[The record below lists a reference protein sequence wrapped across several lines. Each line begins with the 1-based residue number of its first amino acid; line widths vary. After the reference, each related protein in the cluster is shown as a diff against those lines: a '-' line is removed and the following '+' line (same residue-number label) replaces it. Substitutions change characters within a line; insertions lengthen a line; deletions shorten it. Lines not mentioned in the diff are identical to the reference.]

1 MSVNA
6 ISNYKIDNRK
16 GFAEFKTVNNRIT
29 SFEHSQNKKDEQQE
43 RHLST
48 KGIFLTTFL
57 GVATA
62 LAIISKRQGFS
73 LNPKDIA
80 NSKVKDWAIFRI
92 YNKKHPEQKVLEFE
106 EPEILTMAAGSA
118 AGGLVGGALF
128 DDKKHFKSKLRES
141 VNQML
146 GNVIVPVACV
156 GGASRIYD
164 KYRDKILNI
173 VPQIKYSTN
182 NRFVNKLTTKLS
194 PEKLNVVN
202 NILAGTVKY
211 TNKFLKVIPPSGI
224 TIAALTTGI
233 LAGNRVSNFINEK
246 VFHKKVERK
255 IHSTDFAP
263 HVDDLSMAIS
273 LMADKSALS
282 SVISRT
288 IPAFLCVPGIEVG
301 THR

>member
-1 MSVNA
+1 MSVDA
-6 ISNYKIDNRK
+6 ISNYKVNNRK
-16 GFAEFKTVNNRIT
+16 GFAEFRTVHGKGT
-29 SFEHSQNKKDEQQE
+29 SFEHAYMYSKVEDRPVSN
-43 RHLST
+43 
-48 KGIFLTTFL
+48 GGVFLTTVL
-57 GVATA
+57 GVSTA
-62 LAIISKRQGFS
+62 LALIAKKQGFS
-73 LNPKDIA
+73 LKPKDIA

-92 YNKKHPEQKVLEFE
+92 YNKKHPDKKVLEFE
-106 EPEILTMAAGSA
+106 EPEILTMAAGSV

-128 DDKKHFKSKLRES
+128 DDKKHFKSKMRES

-146 GNVIVPVACV
+146 GNVIIPVACV

-173 VPQIKYSTN
+173 MPQIKYSKN
-182 NRFVNKLTTKLS
+182 NTLIKKLANRMS
-194 PEKLNVVN
+194 PKKLNVVN
-202 NILAGTVKY
+202 NLLSGTVKY

-255 IHSTDFAP
+255 IHGSDFAP

-273 LMADKSALS
+273 LMADRSALS

-288 IPAFLCVPGIEVG
+288 IPAFLCVPGMEVG